1 MASSGPIASLRLV
14 ASRPMWDGG
23 TFVQRSPSLS
33 QLYPALELRVNPED
47 LARIGVGNGSYVR
60 VNGAV
65 RRPGLV
71 VTAVADPAVL
81 DGTAVL
87 PFNLPGGGAG
97 DLIDAASG
105 HIEITVEKG
114 EA

>member
-1 MASSGPIASLRLV
+1 M
-14 ASRPMWDGG
+14 
-23 TFVQRSPSLS
+23 QRSPSLS

-60 VNGAV
+60 ITGAAQ
-65 RRPGLV
+65 RPSLV
-71 VTAVADPAVL
+71 ATAVADPAVR

-97 DLIDAASG
+97 ELIDAASS